1 MKTPIDRTKWIF
13 AFSFITACL
22 CLVLAAGIT
31 LVLAKSAAAKLD
43 ACEISVLDIYFWRD
57 FMPIVSRPGPDG
69 GSPLRA
75 KVKLS
80 LDNSRGAD
88 NEFSF
93 KTVVVD
99 EEGRVYPVSFRV
111 MPRNR
116 VPSYR
121 TPDEGAKR
129 TIAASHDVMRNVEVK
144 RSEISE
150 IELITAE
157 GPYLPV
163 GSSIHVEITWT
174 DQKGDSV
181 IVRTPV
187 AQINRT
193 D

>member
-22 CLVLAAGIT
+22 AGIT
-31 LVLAKSAAAKLD
+31 LVLAKGAAAKLD

-99 EEGRVYPVSFRV
+99 EEGRVYPVSFQV

-121 TPDEGAKR
+121 TPDERAKR

-157 GPYLPV
+157 GPYLPA
-163 GSSIHVEITWT
+163 GNSIHVEITWT